1 MSASGVT
8 VSAGARFL
16 AAFNEIESYFRKA
29 LSVDE
34 HVEFTWMA
42 QEYAARKHLP
52 REYRD
57 ALLAFGRLRNAI
69 SHERY
74 YGGRPVAEPVP
85 QVVEQIERLRE
96 KIITPPAALSVLG
109 TMDVCTIDPDEP
121 INVAL
126 EYFRR
131 FDYSQLPVYEAGR
144 YVGILTT
151 NAVARWLA
159 GQLAASGGL
168 AECEPVHRVLGFTEP
183 HESALHVPRTI
194 TAAAAIGQFSTG
206 HAGKPAAALIVTE
219 SGKVIEK
226 PLAIV
231 VADDLPALMGA
242 LAIS

>member
-1 MSASGVT
+1 
-8 VSAGARFL
+8 VSAGARFI

-29 LSVDE
+29 LDVDE

-42 QEYAARKHLP
+42 QEYGTRKHLP
-52 REYRD
+52 RDYRD

-85 QVVEQIERLRE
+85 QVVEQIERLRD
-96 KIITPPAALSVLG
+96 KIIVPPAALSVLG
-109 TMDVCTIDPDEP
+109 TMDIRTVGLDEP

-126 EYFRR
+126 EYVRR
-131 FDYSQLPVYEAGR
+131 FDYSQLPVYDAGK

-168 AECEPVHRVLGFTEP
+168 AECEPVRRVLEFAEP
-183 HESALHVPRTI
+183 HERALHVPRTI
-194 TAAAAIGQFSTG
+194 TAAAAIGQFSSG
-206 HAGKPAAALIVTE
+206 HGGKPAAALIVTE
-219 SGKVIEK
+219 SGKVTEK

-231 VADDLPALMGA
+231 VADDLPALMAA
-242 LAIS
+242 LSIG